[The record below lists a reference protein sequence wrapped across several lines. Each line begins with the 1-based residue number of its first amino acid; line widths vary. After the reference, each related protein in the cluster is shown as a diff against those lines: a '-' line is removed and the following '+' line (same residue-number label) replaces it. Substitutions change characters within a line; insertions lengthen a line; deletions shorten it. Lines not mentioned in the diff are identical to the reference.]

1 MSGPSSWWRYAGPPS
16 GFFFHFCF
24 NLLLPALWQHPGW
37 VQTPTDRGK
46 MSPSFFYWPHHLA
59 VPKPYPLSR
68 YVSDTSCLVFSHG
81 PTQGPL
87 DLPIPDYLQKSF
99 LVWVTPHTIPV
110 SPPLTTLVLYGL
122 LNPNQ
127 LLERSTHSDVT
138 ILLNFLKYSF
148 LIYTCVCAWVGLC
161 VPCTY
166 KCSQSSE
173 GVIVA
178 ELELQVAYEP
188 PDMSDG
194 ETQLGALNH
203 WALSY
208 FFRKVVCIYV
218 VCVWRGTKA
227 TAHV

>member
-1 MSGPSSWWRYAGPPS
+1 M
-16 GFFFHFCF
+16 
-24 NLLLPALWQHPGW
+24 
-37 VQTPTDRGK
+37 
-46 MSPSFFYWPHHLA
+46 
-59 VPKPYPLSR
+59 
-68 YVSDTSCLVFSHG
+68 
-81 PTQGPL
+81 
-87 DLPIPDYLQKSF
+87 
-99 LVWVTPHTIPV
+99 

-148 LIYTCVCAWVGLC
+148 LIYTCVCARVGLC

-178 ELELQVAYEP
+178 ELQVAYEP

-203 WALSY
+203 
-208 FFRKVVCIYV
+208 
-218 VCVWRGTKA
+218 
-227 TAHV
+227 